1 MKRFAMMVFAVL
13 AIAIAAMAQSA
24 IHVCRTD
31 GSIITLADSTI
42 RGMEWVN
49 VDSQGVAHANY
60 VMLVIRTD
68 TDTLRLPLT
77 AIDSI
82 SFKPM
87 IEAIAVTTVTAPSV
101 AYNGATL
108 AGSVTGVYD
117 QNVTAIGMIYGT
129 MAELSA
135 TVGTKAASGST
146 ANGDYTVAIG
156 GLSSGTEYYYRA
168 YVEVDSTAYL
178 YGEVKSFTTAEY
190 ESVDLGLSV
199 KWAACNVGTTS
210 PEGYGSLYAWGE
222 TSAKDGFTQSNY
234 KYYSSGGYTDI
245 GSDISGTDCDAAR
258 ANWGDHWRMPTSAE
272 MQELCDSCT
281 WTWIYQNSV
290 AGMKVTGKNGNSIFL
305 PAAGSKM
312 DISFGIQGR
321 VGEYWSSTVAST
333 SGAASKLLFNLNGDH
348 LSSGNS
354 ARYAGLSIRP
364 VRDLEVITDTVTA
377 VYTTG
382 ATLAGSVAGNSK
394 STLSMGMIYGTTVPT
409 LSAASGTK
417 VAGRLDLLTALTR
430 WICAPFPPPP
440 PTITVLTHCVKTYTL
455 TARSRVSPLLPTT
468 RLAMQSTS
476 G

>member
-31 GSIITLADSTI
+31 GSIITVADSTI

-156 GLSSGTEYYYRA
+156 GISSGTEYYYRA

-245 GSDISGTDCDAAR
+245 GTDISGTDCDA
-258 ANWGDHWRMPTSAE
+258 
-272 MQELCDSCT
+272 
-281 WTWIYQNSV
+281 
-290 AGMKVTGKNGNSIFL
+290 
-305 PAAGSKM
+305 
-312 DISFGIQGR
+312 
-321 VGEYWSSTVAST
+321 
-333 SGAASKLLFNLNGDH
+333 
-348 LSSGNS
+348 
-354 ARYAGLSIRP
+354 
-364 VRDLEVITDTVTA
+364 
-377 VYTTG
+377 
-382 ATLAGSVAGNSK
+382 
-394 STLSMGMIYGTTVPT
+394 
-409 LSAASGTK
+409 
-417 VAGRLDLLTALTR
+417 
-430 WICAPFPPPP
+430 
-440 PTITVLTHCVKTYTL
+440 
-455 TARSRVSPLLPTT
+455 
-468 RLAMQSTS
+468 
-476 G
+476 